1 MEHDTD
7 RLRTIFM
14 AESEEGLQAMEHAL
28 IALER
33 QPADHESLG
42 AVFRVVHTLKG
53 GAAALGYDSLGGFA
67 HLVEDALSLFRD
79 GAVEVTPVR
88 ITLLLQITDALRSML
103 HVAADGRV
111 MQVRASDRLLVSRL
125 LPPELQPAL
134 QGGAEGALD
143 GPVQDDEPMS
153 ARESEAAAD
162 AAVRGEAQRAAS
174 RARSLRIDMPKLDA
188 LLDLTGE
195 VAVARSRYMQ
205 LLQAPGAARDDQ
217 LVMHGEELDRLLEEL
232 QERVMGLRLVPLGP
246 TFRQHDR
253 TVRDVAA
260 TKGKLARLVIEGAD
274 VEVDAAVVELLRDPL
289 THLIRNAC
297 DHGLEYPAG
306 RHAAG
311 KDPCGTISLNAWHE
325 RGTVVVELSDDG
337 SGLDRERILQVARA
351 RGLVGDSEV
360 LADGDVFRLIT
371 APGVST
377 ADRVTD
383 LSGRGVGLDVVRR
396 NVEALRGSI
405 SIASTP
411 GAGTTFR
418 LRLPLTLAIIQG
430 LSVAVG
436 DSTFVIPLDAVTEC
450 LDFPITE
457 RRLARPSGI
466 LNVRGEPLGYLR
478 LHDRLQVRG
487 IEGIRQNVV
496 VVHDGSAQAGLV
508 VDAVLGEVQAVIK
521 PLGELFQHLDGISGS
536 TVLGDGRVA
545 LILDVASL
553 LAEAHTLAAV
563 QAPELSTATLR
574 SGRPK

>member
-1 MEHDTD
+1 MHRATDRDTD

-28 IALER
+28 MALER
-33 QPADHESLG
+33 QPDDPEPLA

-53 GAAALGYDSLGGFA
+53 SAAALHYDALSAFA
-67 HLVEDALSLFRD
+67 HSVEDALSLFRD
-79 GAVEVTPVR
+79 GTVEVTPVR
-88 ITLLLQITDALRSML
+88 VTLLLQITDALRSML
-103 HVAADGRV
+103 LVAGEGRLTRL
-111 MQVRASDRLLVSRL
+111 RASDRLLVSRL
-125 LPPELQPAL
+125 LPPELQAAL
-134 QGGAEGALD
+134 RQGEEAAEGA
-143 GPVQDDEPMS
+143 EPG
-153 ARESEAAAD
+153 ATPPAD
-162 AAVRGEAQRAAS
+162 ADARDTRPRDAS

-217 LVMHGEELDRLLEEL
+217 LLLHGEELDRLLDAL

-246 TFRQHDR
+246 MFAQHER

-260 TKGKLARLVIEGAD
+260 TRGKLARLVIEGAD

-289 THLIRNAC
+289 THLVRNAC

-306 RHAAG
+306 RHASG
-311 KDPCGTISLNAWHE
+311 KPPCGTIALRAWHE

-337 SGLDRERILQVARA
+337 AGLDRERILAVARA
-351 RGLVGDSEV
+351 RGLVGEHDV
-360 LADGDVFRLIT
+360 LADADVFRFIT
-371 APGVST
+371 MPGFST

-396 NVEALRGSI
+396 NIEALRGSI
-405 SIASTP
+405 TITSTP

-418 LRLPLTLAIIQG
+418 LRVPLTLAIIRG

-436 DSTFVIPLDAVTEC
+436 NSTFVIPLDAVTEC
-450 LDFPITE
+450 LDFPPAE
-457 RRLARPSGI
+457 RRLARAAGI
-466 LNVRGEPLGYLR
+466 LSVRGEPLGYLR
-478 LHDRLQVRG
+478 LHDRLCVHGVQ
-487 IEGIRQNVV
+487 GIRQNVV
-496 VVHDGSAQAGLV
+496 VVHDGSEQAGLV
-508 VDAVLGEVQAVIK
+508 VDAVCGEVQAVVK
-521 PLGELFQHLDGISGS
+521 PLGELFQHLDGVSGA

-553 LAEAHTLAAV
+553 LAQVHRMKA
-563 QAPELSTATLR
+563 S
-574 SGRPK
+574 